1 MFFHFCILNVNDCF
15 LKNKQKQS
23 VLYKTK
29 RKSRGNFSR
38 EYFGTKPFHDI
49 ESVIT
54 EFIQIAWRFTFKPCF
69 LLHFPQLLVLA
80 FGGLVFGRP
89 QELRCPNGDPFYENA
104 NTVDENVSF
113 VDLFFY
119 RKKWNDPIMALIIY
133 ICLLWKIVPSYFHF
147 FLSSRACYCRK

>member
-54 EFIQIAWRFTFKPCF
+54 EFIQIAGRFTFKPCF
-69 LLHFPQLLVLA
+69 FLHFPQLLVLA

-113 VDLFFY
+113 D
-119 RKKWNDPIMALIIY
+119 
-133 ICLLWKIVPSYFHF
+133 LLWCRNSF
-147 FLSSRACYCRK
+147 FGTIISLLFSSDS